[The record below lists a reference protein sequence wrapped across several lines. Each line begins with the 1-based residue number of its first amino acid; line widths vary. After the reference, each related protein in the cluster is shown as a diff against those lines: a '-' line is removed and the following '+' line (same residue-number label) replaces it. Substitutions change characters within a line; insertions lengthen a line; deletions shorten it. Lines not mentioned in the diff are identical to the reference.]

1 MNYIEK
7 PEIKEGGTAHFPT
20 QMPLNDKVIM
30 LRKIQKWRKDVQ
42 TIIHSLIPWISQLI
56 GLEVPLTINP
66 SVRHSSVEAVRNSA
80 NSQLHDIILGVK

>member
-1 MNYIEK
+1 MNYIER
-7 PEIKEGGTAHFPT
+7 PEIKEGGAAHFPT
-20 QMPLNDKVIM
+20 QTPLNDKVIM